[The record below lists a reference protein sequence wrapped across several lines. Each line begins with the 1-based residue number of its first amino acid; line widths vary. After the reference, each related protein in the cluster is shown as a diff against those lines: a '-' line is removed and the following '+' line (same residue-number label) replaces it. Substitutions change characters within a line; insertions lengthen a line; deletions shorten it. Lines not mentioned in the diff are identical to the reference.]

1 MTAEHPIMG
10 LVTQFQKQR
19 KRCFCVTF
27 IWIHSM
33 TGFAKDVE
41 GSMILVQAEVRWE
54 LAGSLRTGDPW
65 REAEGPGG
73 F

>member
-1 MTAEHPIMG
+1 MG
-10 LVTQFQKQR
+10 LVTQFPKKR

-27 IWIHSM
+27 IWIHST

-41 GSMILVQAEVRWE
+41 GSVILVLAEVRWE
-54 LAGSLRTGDPW
+54 LVGSLRTGDPW
-65 REAEGPGG
+65 REAQGPGG

>member
-1 MTAEHPIMG
+1 
-10 LVTQFQKQR
+10 
-19 KRCFCVTF
+19 
-27 IWIHSM
+27 M

-65 REAEGPGG
+65 REAEGPGS

>member
-10 LVTQFQKQR
+10 LVTQFQKKR

-27 IWIHSM
+27 IWIHGM

-41 GSMILVQAEVRWE
+41 GSVLLVRVEVRWE

-65 REAEGPGG
+65 REAQAPGS